1 MFGSVIIF
9 YKWHKPLFVTTD
21 ISPYATAIFSY
32 RMPDGKVILL
42 THYSGTAI
50 TMEWKLASDYKQPV
64 ALITGLRIYPIACE

>member
-1 MFGSVIIF
+1 
-9 YKWHKPLFVTTD
+9 
-21 ISPYATAIFSY
+21 
-32 RMPDGKVILL
+32 MPDGKVILL